1 MKVKKNILVF
11 HPIIAPYRI
20 DLFNKLHEEYNA
32 EICLFWHNL
41 KDQKFNY
48 DTITSKLTF
57 TPRYIHKKDVVNL
70 LRQFN
75 PDIVLVGE
83 CGIIPIMVVLYKI
96 LFRKRFKIVSI
107 IDDSFAQV
115 SGEQFTR
122 KHELGEKVLIPH
134 FENVIN
140 VEPRVA
146 DYFSS
151 KYGIGKGVFFP
162 IIADEK
168 RVREYYKKALPIS
181 EDYIEKYQLR
191 GKKVLLFVGRI
202 VGLKNLDRA
211 IEAFI
216 KSDLKDVRFVIVGSG
231 EQEDYLKKKYE
242 AYKEVVFVGREEDLT
257 LYAWYNIAEAFI
269 LPSTQEPF
277 GAVTNEALMG
287 GCFSIVSHKAG
298 SSCLIK
304 EKINGRIIDPYDIDR
319 MSEVLYKTMKGLP
332 ERLYPLRLRPNLMP
346 YSFDE
351 KIKTVIDMLNE

>member
-1 MKVKKNILVF
+1 MEKKKKLLVF

-20 DLFNKLHEEYNA
+20 DLFNKLHKEFEA

-57 TPRYIHKKDVVNL
+57 TPQYIQKKDVINRL
-70 LRQFN
+70 IQFN
-75 PDIVLVGE
+75 PDIALVGE
-83 CGIIPIMVVLYKI
+83 CGLIPMLVVLYKK

-107 IDDSFAQV
+107 IDDSYAQV
-115 SGEQFTR
+115 NGEHFTR
-122 KHELGEKVLIPH
+122 KHELGEKVLIPYFDH
-134 FENVIN
+134 VIN

-151 KYGIGKGVFFP
+151 NYGKGKGCYFP
-162 IIADEK
+162 IIADEN
-168 RVREYYKKALPIS
+168 RVRSYYRKALPIS
-181 EDYIEKYQLR
+181 EEYIKKYHLR
-191 GKKVLLFVGRI
+191 GKKILLFVGRI
-202 VGLKNLDRA
+202 VELKNLERA

-216 KSDLKDVRFVIVGSG
+216 RSALKDVLFVIVGSG
-231 EQEDYLKKKYE
+231 EQENFLKKKYE
-242 AYKEVVFVGREEDLT
+242 EYKDVVFVGREEDLT

-287 GCFSIVSHKAG
+287 GCFSLISHKAG

-304 EKINGRIIDPYDIDR
+304 EEINGRIIDPYDIDR
-319 MSEVLYKTMKGLP
+319 MAKVIGETMKSLP
-332 ERLYPLRLRPNLMP
+332 ERAYPLQLRPNLMQCT
-346 YSFDE
+346 FDDS
-351 KIKTVIDMLNE
+351 IRAVIDVLYN